1 MTESVSP
8 IGHGQSGGLIH
19 HLNNRTEPETPRSN
33 FEWLHYC
40 IRHEGIEDLLCQQ
53 LGLPKFIAKAMV
65 DEETRSRVI
74 VRDEGIMVLFKAMH
88 QHDGSNPE
96 MMVSLRLW
104 LQQNRIVSTRQQ
116 DIDAVLTLKQEIEA
130 GEGPASTADFLIDL
144 IGHVYD
150 EFDPLIGEMERE
162 LDLIEDLANREETEA
177 VCGRLATLE
186 RRAAIFVRH
195 LAPQT
200 AIFEQI
206 AASRSLLIDD
216 EDKDHLREL
225 GSRLSGMLEVLREY
239 RDRAQIVDQRINR
252 IEEFRQTKVNLLF
265 AVAATLF
272 LPATFLTGLFGVNV
286 GGIPW
291 LDSPSGFMI
300 ISGICVAMVAASY
313 VLIRSKRL
321 M

>member
-8 IGHGQSGGLIH
+8 IGQSGGLIH

-74 VRDEGIMVLFKAMH
+74 VRDDGIMVLFKAMH
-88 QHDGSNPE
+88 QHDGANPE
-96 MMVSLRLW
+96 MMVSLRIW
-104 LQQNRIVSTRQQ
+104 FEPGRIVTTRQH
-116 DIDAVLTLKQEIEA
+116 DIDAVLTLKQEMEM
-130 GEGPASTADFLIDL
+130 GEGPASTADFLIDM
-144 IGHVYD
+144 IEHVYD

-162 LDLIEDLANREETEA
+162 LDLIEEFALREDTEA
-177 VCGRLATLE
+177 ICGRLAALE

-195 LAPQT
+195 LAPQSG
-200 AIFEQI
+200 IFDQI
-206 AASRSLLIDD
+206 VASRCPLIGD
-216 EDKDHLREL
+216 EDRDHFQEL
-225 GSRLSGMLEVLREY
+225 GSRLSGMLEELREY

-291 LDSPSGFMI
+291 FDSPSGFMI
-300 ISGICVAMVAASY
+300 ISGICLTMVAASY
-313 VLIRSKRL
+313 LLIKSRRL